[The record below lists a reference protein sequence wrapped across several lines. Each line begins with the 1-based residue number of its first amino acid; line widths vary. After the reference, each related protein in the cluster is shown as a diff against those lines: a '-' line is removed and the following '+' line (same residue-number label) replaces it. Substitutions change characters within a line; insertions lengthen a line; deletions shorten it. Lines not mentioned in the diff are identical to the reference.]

1 MVKKKILCY
10 FVEVDDEED
19 YVFEKEVP
27 VKRKRSKPESHRT
40 HNTYSFVFW
49 LIFINSFT

>member
-40 HNTYSFVFW
+40 HNIHSLNF
-49 LIFINSFT
+49 